1 MIKLATVFSGIG
13 AIESALDYLNL
24 EKQIIFACDNGERK
38 LNFDYAQID
47 KMMEGKSDYERQK
60 IIKKLYDDTGRENL
74 VKKTY
79 FANYKINGNQWFE
92 DIKYLNG
99 TLFRNQIDLYVGGSP
114 CQSFSVNG
122 KRAGLSD
129 VRGTLFYE
137 YARIIKE
144 GQPKVFIYENVRG
157 MLNHDKGN
165 TWKIVKEVFESLNY
179 DIYINSKDGKESP
192 ILNSKNYG
200 IPQNRER
207 IFVVGFRKDLN
218 IRNFSFP
225 KEVKLNTTV
234 FDYLDENVDAKYY
247 LTKKGFEFVTTHP
260 SRARVGN
267 AIMGCQKAN
276 QQFNW
281 NGDFIFEPLKSV
293 EKRADVMSRA
303 YVGEWKGKL
312 GVCRKYTPRECLRL
326 MGFKD
331 SFKMIHKD
339 EVMYRQSGNS
349 IVVNVLM
356 NIVDSINKTGVWD
369 ND

>member
-24 EKQIIFACDNGERK
+24 EKQIIFACDNGERE

-144 GQPKVFIYENVRG
+144 SQPKVFIYENVRG
-157 MLNHDKGN
+157 MLNHDNGN

-179 DIYINSKDGKESP
+179 DIYIDSKDFSVKEKDNVPENTS
-192 ILNSKNYG
+192 IFYINKEFNKNKKNQ
-200 IPQNRER
+200 I
-207 IFVVGFRKDLN
+207 RKIDD
-218 IRNFSFP
+218 I
-225 KEVKLNTTV
+225 E
-234 FDYLDENVDAKYY
+234 YLEN
-247 LTKKGFEFVTTHP
+247 G
-260 SRARVGN
+260 
-267 AIMGCQKAN
+267 
-276 QQFNW
+276 
-281 NGDFIFEPLKSV
+281 
-293 EKRADVMSRA
+293 EK
-303 YVGEWKGKL
+303 
-312 GVCRKYTPRECLRL
+312 
-326 MGFKD
+326 
-331 SFKMIHKD
+331 
-339 EVMYRQSGNS
+339 N
-349 IVVNVLM
+349 IVVNEDVEIAATY
-356 NIVDSINKTGVWD
+356 NFIKDNVRYNGDIYASSEDTYDSIENKIEEIMLQINEGIYFDGHNISSKSRFVGQFYKDANWVCISEKKLILYVHIKMSILVTILNGERH
-369 ND
+369 